1 LDPRLRRVVV
11 EDPNPAL
18 RRNLAVAQAT
28 GTILAFLDDDAFAA
42 PDWIET
48 AGRFLV
54 DHPGV
59 VALGGPDPPPE
70 DSGVAELLA
79 DTLLATPWLG
89 SGVLCHLRPDGVRE
103 IRSPSDLAL
112 VNLFVRRSAFE
123 GAGGFDP
130 SIGYVGEDTDLLG
143 RLLRQGRVLYHSGVV
158 VRHRRRAFPIPY
170 LRQRWRYRVK
180 TGALLVR
187 GRAAYVRNPRI
198 LAFLAAG
205 IAFLALAVWRPR
217 AAALALLFHSV
228 VTFALGSHATRLA
241 PRFWALIPIGFLAHH
256 AVYFA
261 GITAGG
267 LRTVLGRR

>member
-1 LDPRLRRVVV
+1 M
-11 EDPNPAL
+11 
-18 RRNLAVAQAT
+18 
-28 GTILAFLDDDAFAA
+28 
-42 PDWIET
+42 
-48 AGRFLV
+48 
-54 DHPGV
+54 
-59 VALGGPDPPPE
+59 
-70 DSGVAELLA
+70 
-79 DTLLATPWLG
+79 
-89 SGVLCHLRPDGVRE
+89 
-103 IRSPSDLAL
+103 
-112 VNLFVRRSAFE
+112 
-123 GAGGFDP
+123 
-130 SIGYVGEDTDLLG
+130 
-143 RLLRQGRVLYHSGVV
+143 
-158 VRHRRRAFPIPY
+158 
-170 LRQRWRYRVK
+170 
-180 TGALLVR
+180 R